1 MDLARAVWFV
11 RKHADIY
18 GIEEKDI
25 AVMGFSAGGI
35 LAGDMLL
42 NFAGTVNGTPLD
54 SEYRADEFDNISAD
68 AGVTVDVD
76 VLDGRPHGYG
86 YTEGWI
92 PAYDEWLTHVFES
105 N

>member
-1 MDLARAVWFV
+1 MCISLHG
-11 RKHADIY
+11 KTSGH
-18 GIEEKDI
+18 
-25 AVMGFSAGGI
+25 
-35 LAGDMLL
+35 
-42 NFAGTVNGTPLD
+42 
-54 SEYRADEFDNISAD
+54 NISAD